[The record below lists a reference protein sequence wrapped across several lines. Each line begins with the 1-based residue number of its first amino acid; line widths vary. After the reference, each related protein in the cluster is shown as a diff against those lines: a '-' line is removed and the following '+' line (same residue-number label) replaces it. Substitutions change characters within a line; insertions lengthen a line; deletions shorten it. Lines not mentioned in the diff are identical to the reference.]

1 LSLEAF
7 VSNVIGLDPSIQ
19 LLNDHGN
26 PVEEILRTAA
36 AIAADVVVMGSHG
49 RTGLQRLLL
58 GSVSERVIRRA
69 MVPVLTVPLGWSKD
83 EEGGITLANVLC
95 AVDFSEPSKQALDL
109 ASAIAA
115 GARARLLLVHVL
127 EWAEEAEERPSSG
140 KGVLPSSE
148 DDAIAGMNALL
159 TNEVR
164 TSVAPLSS
172 LSDMELRRTKCFASF
187 TSGRSAWSFSA
198 FAGGTR
204 STQSHCSRVPM
215 VLLWLSTSQ
224 GLAMCPCSVPQWNE
238 RAASA

>member
-1 LSLEAF
+1 MSLEAF

-115 GARARLLLVHVL
+115 GARARLLLVH
-127 EWAEEAEERPSSG
+127 A
-140 KGVLPSSE
+140 
-148 DDAIAGMNALL
+148 
-159 TNEVR
+159 
-164 TSVAPLSS
+164 SVDS
-172 LSDMELRRTKCFASF
+172 
-187 TSGRSAWSFSA
+187 
-198 FAGGTR
+198 
-204 STQSHCSRVPM
+204 
-215 VLLWLSTSQ
+215 
-224 GLAMCPCSVPQWNE
+224 
-238 RAASA
+238 